1 MSGSPRIVVV
11 GSLNLDL
18 VIHARVI
25 PSPGQTVLGGA
36 FLQVRGGKGG
46 NQAVAAARLGAETT
60 MIGRVGDD
68 AFGESLRAGLV
79 ESGVNVDAV
88 RITSGAGSGIAM
100 IVVDGEGQ
108 NAICVAPGANSVL
121 TPDDV
126 RASRDLI
133 ARADALL
140 VQFETPLETIAEAL
154 RIAREAGVKT
164 IVDPAPAP
172 SGATHLPGGVLRAD
186 VVTPNESEASALT
199 GIDVCD
205 EASARA
211 AGRALVAHG
220 AQAAAVKLGARGAV
234 WVTAETEF
242 AAPAFRVDVVD
253 TTAAGDAFA
262 AGLAMALC
270 RGDDAPSAL
279 RYASAVAAVKCTKSG
294 AQPGLP
300 TGDEVRSFM
309 ALRPTFDAGNRER
322 GGNTPSHR
330 GPE

>member
-1 MSGSPRIVVV
+1 MSSAPRIVVV
-11 GSLNLDL
+11 GSLNMDL
-18 VIHARVI
+18 VVHARVI

-46 NQAVAAARLGAETT
+46 NQAVAAARLGAETA
-60 MIGRVGDD
+60 MIGRIGDD
-68 AFGESLRAGLV
+68 AFGESLCAGLI

-88 RITSGAGSGIAM
+88 RATPGSASGVAM

-108 NAICVAPGANSVL
+108 NAICVAPGANAAL

-133 ARADALL
+133 ARADVLL
-140 VQFETPLETIAEAL
+140 VQFETPLETVAEAL
-154 RIAREAGVKT
+154 RIARAAGVRT

-172 SGATHLPGGVLRAD
+172 SSATHLPGGILRAD
-186 VVTPNESEASALT
+186 VMTPNESEASVLT
-199 GIDVCD
+199 GFDVCD

-211 AGRALVAHG
+211 AGRALVALG
-220 AQAAAVKLGARGAV
+220 AQAVAVKLGAKGAV
-234 WVTAETEF
+234 WVAAEREF
-242 AAPAFRVDVVD
+242 AAPAFRVAVED

-270 RGDDAPSAL
+270 RGDDAPSAV
-279 RYASAVAAVKCTKSG
+279 RFASAVAAVKCTKSG

-300 TGDEVRSFM
+300 TVDEVRRFNL
-309 ALRPTFDAGNRER
+309 LRPTPDAENRGQGEDAPPR
-322 GGNTPSHR
+322 GD
-330 GPE
+330 PE